1 MLVAVGSGGGGDGR
15 TFDNFLERA
24 QLVQSDWCEP
34 FLQTRFGGCW
44 CNNIII
50 IRAQVKREGEG
61 DCSIADSGS
70 SGKTAAA
77 VVVVDSEREKKN
89 MRAKVKCSPQQNT
102 PHHTTH

>member
-1 MLVAVGSGGGGDGR
+1 M
-15 TFDNFLERA
+15 
-24 QLVQSDWCEP
+24 QSDWCEP

-61 DCSIADSGS
+61 DCSIADNGS

-77 VVVVDSEREKKN
+77 VVVVDSERE
-89 MRAKVKCSPQQNT
+89 VKESKSEMQPTTEHTT
-102 PHHTTH
+102 PHYTH